1 MKTTN
6 KILFITFCAIFLLFG
21 TISVK
26 AEELE
31 NSDLETTKVE
41 VVLNENQEAK
51 SSETEVEVSSKEN
64 IASNEEQE
72 TQLMNITEASD
83 STETIT
89 PESTTPTKSIIVDQ
103 NADVIE
109 GKSYKD
115 VQSAIDYIASQE
127 DSTGWA
133 ITVEAGTY
141 ERFNVEG
148 TDSLTITGEDGAI
161 VNVLNGSS
169 LKRNKYKTEST
180 NGILINSAN
189 VIIEGLTFNMGD
201 KTARW
206 SAAAI
211 EATDSGD
218 TSMERANGLI
228 IKNNT
233 FNGNN
238 NIGNGVFCDN
248 GVTTLTITGNT
259 FNNVNQGLYLEDY
272 YKDTT
277 LNISIDG
284 NTYNDCAYAVH
295 LSYDNNAK
303 RSDKDGNVVKFTN
316 NKVNGSDELRN
327 KVIIQD
333 SCAANGKSADVTIEN
348 NILNHAAI
356 GTVNLENNGSLT
368 SSPLDSNTYV
378 TDSYYVDAI
387 EPGNIDYYSTFKAP
401 ESEGYG
407 EWYLT
412 GKETEDIKNYFKDE
426 AIANKAIEYINKAI
440 DEANKRQD
448 GILSITGLSEDML
461 IPTFTWFKNAIY
473 YRNINGSLALTKEVE
488 GSENTDEF
496 SFIIKL
502 ENNTDNS
509 YKTAFLEGKRTLVA
523 KITNSDGKTVDTKV
537 TFTDGVA
544 NIKLNAGETIIIMGI
559 PADVNYATT
568 EKNSSNYELESF
580 KNATGKIVEKETI
593 NSTFVNKYISNEGI
607 GETSGEITP
616 PNTGVETSSNSSLLV
631 MLLMLVSLVKFIL
644 IRD

>member
-1 MKTTN
+1 
-6 KILFITFCAIFLLFG
+6 
-21 TISVK
+21 
-26 AEELE
+26 
-31 NSDLETTKVE
+31 
-41 VVLNENQEAK
+41 
-51 SSETEVEVSSKEN
+51 
-64 IASNEEQE
+64 
-72 TQLMNITEASD
+72 
-83 STETIT
+83 
-89 PESTTPTKSIIVDQ
+89 
-103 NADVIE
+103 
-109 GKSYKD
+109 
-115 VQSAIDYIASQE
+115 
-127 DSTGWA
+127 
-133 ITVEAGTY
+133 
-141 ERFNVEG
+141 
-148 TDSLTITGEDGAI
+148 
-161 VNVLNGSS
+161 
-169 LKRNKYKTEST
+169 
-180 NGILINSAN
+180 
-189 VIIEGLTFNMGD
+189 MGD

-272 YKDTT
+272 KDTT

-295 LSYDNNAK
+295 LSYDNNANK
-303 RSDKDGNVVKFTN
+303 SDKDGNVVKFTN

-559 PADVNYATT
+559 PADVNYAIT